1 MNVVR
6 KKEPLVNLSKKVEE
20 NINEKLVIVFGF
32 FETDIFF
39 SMIEEISKLNFS
51 CGNLNKI
58 KNDTIEVVI
67 NDQNT
72 VEEKKKHLKNKYEK
86 ILNSLNRLYET
97 HLKSLESV
105 EKINFFK
112 QIINNLKLPD
122 LSNEK
127 EIIKRKILEC
137 TNTTEQN
144 KLLNQYDKLIN
155 EIKLIKKKIL
165 E

>member
-1 MNVVR
+1 M
-6 KKEPLVNLSKKVEE
+6 
-20 NINEKLVIVFGF
+20 
-32 FETDIFF
+32 
-39 SMIEEISKLNFS
+39 
-51 CGNLNKI
+51 
-58 KNDTIEVVI
+58 
-67 NDQNT
+67 
-72 VEEKKKHLKNKYEK
+72 
-86 ILNSLNRLYET
+86 NSLNRLYET